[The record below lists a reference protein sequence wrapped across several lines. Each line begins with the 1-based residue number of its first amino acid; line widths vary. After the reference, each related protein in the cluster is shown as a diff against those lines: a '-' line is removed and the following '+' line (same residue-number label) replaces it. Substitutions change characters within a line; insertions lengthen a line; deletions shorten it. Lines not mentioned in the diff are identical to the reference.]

1 MSATTTTRTN
11 EQLAE
16 AVALANVPTLLMV
29 LVQMTGDKGWLQAPY
44 KPSRG
49 NGLGDNDSGGLSEEI
64 QQEIRDATLE
74 AIMAWRAGRPLAIPQ
89 PSDELLVEML
99 SSAMGE
105 PVPAEYG
112 NFTASLLGQQP
123 VSDDK
128 IDVPDDFHV
137 LIVGAGVSGICAA
150 VNLKAA
156 GVPFTVLEKNPQLGG
171 VWQENRYP
179 GAGVDTPNHLYSYSF
194 AMHDWSMYFALRNDL
209 HGYLQHVAEQHEL
222 APYIRCNTSVETATY
237 DEKTQLWQVESRDGD
252 GNSTTL
258 SGNVLISANG
268 IFNPPVKPNIDGLGD
283 FSGPAFHTAE
293 WRDDVSL
300 DGKDVA
306 IIGNGATCMPAL
318 AALGR
323 TVRPVPQTGP
333 GCVARDVQRSTALP
347 GLVSRAS
354 GLDVQRS
361 SA

>member
-179 GAGVDTPNHLYSYSF
+179 GAGVDTPNH
-194 AMHDWSMYFALRNDL
+194 
-209 HGYLQHVAEQHEL
+209 
-222 APYIRCNTSVETATY
+222 
-237 DEKTQLWQVESRDGD
+237 
-252 GNSTTL
+252 
-258 SGNVLISANG
+258 
-268 IFNPPVKPNIDGLGD
+268 
-283 FSGPAFHTAE
+283 
-293 WRDDVSL
+293 
-300 DGKDVA
+300 
-306 IIGNGATCMPAL
+306 
-318 AALGR
+318 
-323 TVRPVPQTGP
+323 
-333 GCVARDVQRSTALP
+333 
-347 GLVSRAS
+347 
-354 GLDVQRS
+354 
-361 SA
+361 